1 VGRKCTI
8 CSHDERHQ
16 INVALVHREPYRHI
30 ASRHNVS
37 TGALQRHSREH
48 LPALLVKACEAIE
61 GDDAESLASELIKV
75 KEGVHRLRGKA
86 EDEGDIRA
94 ALIGCDK
101 ALKALEL
108 QAKIEQLIQT
118 TPTFNIQLNTEW
130 IELRTAILRALEPHP
145 KARESFLKALSS
157 VSNGSTG

>member
-1 VGRKCTI
+1 MGRKCTI

-61 GDDAESLASELIKV
+61 RDDAESLASELIKV

>member
-1 VGRKCTI
+1 MGRTCTI

-16 INVALVHREPYRHI
+16 INVALVQREPYRHI
-30 ASRHNVS
+30 ASRHNIS

-61 GDDAESLASELIKV
+61 RNDAEDLAGEVIKV
-75 KEGVHRLRGKA
+75 KEDVHRLKEKA

-94 ALIGCDK
+94 ALLGCDK

-118 TPTFNIQLNTEW
+118 TPIYNIHMNTEW

-145 KARESFLKALSS
+145 EARESFLKALSRA
-157 VSNGSTG
+157 

>member
-1 VGRKCTI
+1 
-8 CSHDERHQ
+8 
-16 INVALVHREPYRHI
+16 VALVHREPYRHI
-30 ASRHNVS
+30 ASRHDVS

-48 LPALLVKACEAIE
+48 LPALLVKAYEAIE
-61 GDDAESLASELIKV
+61 RDDAEGLAGELIKV
-75 KEGVHRLRGKA
+75 KEDVHRLKERA

-94 ALIGCDK
+94 ALLGCDK

-118 TPTFNIQLNTEW
+118 TPTLNIHLNAEW

-145 KARESFLKALSS
+145 EARESFLKALTS
-157 VSNGSTG
+157 VSNGSAG

>member
-1 VGRKCTI
+1 VGRACTI

-16 INVALVHREPYRHI
+16 IDVALVHRKPYRHI
-30 ASRHNVS
+30 ASRHDIS

-48 LPALLVKACEAIE
+48 LPALLVKAYEAIE
-61 GDDAESLASELIKV
+61 RDNAEDLAGEVIKV
-75 KEGVHRLRGKA
+75 KEDVHRLKEKA
-86 EDEGDIRA
+86 EEEGDLRA
-94 ALIGCDK
+94 ALLGCDK

-118 TPTFNIQLNTEW
+118 TPTFNLHLNTEW
-130 IELRTAILRALEPHP
+130 IELRTAILQALEPHSE
-145 KARESFLKALSS
+145 ARKSFLNALTS

>member
-1 VGRKCTI
+1 MGRTCTI

-16 INVALVHREPYRHI
+16 INVALVQREPYRHI
-30 ASRHNVS
+30 ASRHNIS

-61 GDDAESLASELIKV
+61 RDDAEDLAGEVIKV
-75 KEGVHRLRGKA
+75 KEDVHRLKEKA

-94 ALIGCDK
+94 ALLGCDK

-118 TPTFNIQLNTEW
+118 TPIYNIHMNTEW

-145 KARESFLKALSS
+145 EARESFLKALSRA
-157 VSNGSTG
+157 